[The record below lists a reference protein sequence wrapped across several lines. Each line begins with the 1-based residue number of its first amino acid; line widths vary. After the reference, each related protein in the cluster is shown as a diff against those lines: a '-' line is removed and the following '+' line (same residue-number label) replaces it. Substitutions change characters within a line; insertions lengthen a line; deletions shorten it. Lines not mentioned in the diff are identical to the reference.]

1 MRKLAL
7 KNINGNKRKCLH
19 QPVSLH
25 HLLPNI
31 RRLFGRPRHH
41 FAPSHPMVPSMRY
54 DLLEEDFAAAFWQQ
68 PKCIP
73 SIAFRDITAGWTEE
87 EEFALTVLCAELQ
100 RHLSSLQEQRV
111 SLLLSALLC
120 KTFSHIHT
128 HKDRKNPKSQPA
140 HILRILCRGEGVNK
154 KLTVGPRTTSLS
166 DPI

>member
-1 MRKLAL
+1 
-7 KNINGNKRKCLH
+7 
-19 QPVSLH
+19 VS
-25 HLLPNI
+25 
-31 RRLFGRPRHH
+31 
-41 FAPSHPMVPSMRY
+41 APTSITASSAPKHKEAFWKAQTPFCPIPWDGASIPSMRY

-68 PKCIP
+68 PKGIP

-87 EEFALTVLCAELQ
+87 EEFALTVPCAELQ